1 MKKSTKENKI
11 LCFTYGTLMKGNHN
25 NSVLGDAKYICDATI
40 PRHICFDL
48 PYGFP
53 MVIDIGV
60 EIDNYVIGEIWEV
73 DESQLSSLDMLEG
86 YNVKTDDG
94 MYVRRK
100 IKAMDSLGK
109 EYEVFYYLW
118 NRDLV
123 EGSFIVPSG
132 MKWNSEGKY

>member
-40 PRHICFDL
+40 SRHICFDL

-53 MVIDIGV
+53 MVIDMGV

-86 YNVKTDDG
+86 YNAKTDDG

>member
-40 PRHICFDL
+40 SRHICFDL

-53 MVIDIGV
+53 MVIDMGV

>member
-1 MKKSTKENKI
+1 MKKTTKENKI

-25 NSVLGDAKYICDATI
+25 NSVLGEAKYICDATI

-53 MVIDIGV
+53 MVIDMGV

-86 YNVKTDDG
+86 YSATTDEG